1 MSISSPFIRRPIGT
15 SLLAAAL
22 LLSGIL
28 AFNFLPVASLPKM
41 DFPVISVGAS
51 LPGADPQTMASAVAT
66 PLERQ
71 FGRISGVNQMTSSS
85 QLGSTGIALQF
96 DLNRN
101 IDAAA
106 RDVQASIN
114 AARSQLPANLP
125 SNPTYRKVNP
135 SDAPILLLALT
146 SDTSTVPQMYD
157 AADSILSQKLS
168 QVQGVGQVFVW
179 GASQP
184 AVRVEVNPTLLNKL
198 GIGLDTVR
206 NALNAAN
213 ANRAKGEVSSGL
225 VSYTFSDNDQLF
237 TADEYKPLI
246 VAYNNGAAVRLSD
259 VATVEDAVAD
269 LRNLGLVNGQPG
281 IVIPIFRQ
289 PGANIIETV
298 DRVTALLP
306 YLQSSIPPSIH
317 LSVLMDRTTT
327 IRASVKD
334 IEGTLL
340 ISVVLVILVVFL
352 FLRTVRA
359 TIIPSIAVPLSLVG
373 TFGAMYLLGYSLDNL
388 SLMALAISTG
398 FVVDDA
404 IVVLENI
411 TRYIEQGMDVVQ
423 ATFKGAAE
431 IGFTVLSMS
440 TSLVAV
446 FIPLLMMGGI
456 VGRLF
461 REFAVTLSI
470 AIGVSLVV
478 SLTTTPTMCAKFLRP
493 PKTQKHNIFYRASE
507 WCFDRVLAIYTHAL
521 KWVLAHQPVTG
532 VLTIAVAVLSIFLY
546 FKVPT
551 GFFPQ
556 QDTGRI
562 QGTVIGAE
570 DISFQSMSDKIKRY
584 ASIVLKDPAVDT
596 MGGFTGGGSAL
607 NQGRFFVM
615 LKPLE
620 QRGPCQKQH
629 FWEPCHY
636 ASADDVINRL
646 RGKLAVVP
654 GATLILQSAQEL
666 TIGGRW
672 GNAQYQYTLQ
682 SANLDDLN
690 TWAPRLL
697 DKLRTLPELRDQNSD
712 QQDKGLQ
719 AKLVIDRDTA
729 SRMGVTP
736 QTLDNALYDAFGQR
750 QVSTM
755 YRPLNQYHVVM
766 EVASQ
771 FQQTPEALQNIYL
784 KSTTG
789 TPIPLAAFT
798 HFEPSNTPLAVN
810 HQGQLPSVT
819 ISFNLAP
826 GVSLGQAT
834 DAIERA
840 ERTIGFPPTIQASF
854 QGTAA
859 AFQDSRSNML
869 VLIITALGAVYIVLG
884 MLYESY
890 IHPITILSTIPS
902 AGVGALLALILTHN
916 ELNVIGMIGI
926 ILLIGLVKK
935 NAIMMIDVALEVER
949 TQGKKPVEA
958 IYDACILRFR
968 PIMMTTM
975 AALLGGLPLALGR
988 GTGSELHRPLGITIV
1003 GGLIVSQMLT
1013 LFTTPVVYVYLD
1025 RFRLALRGGE
1035 EKSLPEG
1042 SAPGSPRPSPAH

>member
-1 MSISSPFIRRPIGT
+1 
-15 SLLAAAL
+15 
-22 LLSGIL
+22 
-28 AFNFLPVASLPKM
+28 
-41 DFPVISVGAS
+41 
-51 LPGADPQTMASAVAT
+51 
-66 PLERQ
+66 
-71 FGRISGVNQMTSSS
+71 
-85 QLGSTGIALQF
+85 
-96 DLNRN
+96 
-101 IDAAA
+101 
-106 RDVQASIN
+106 
-114 AARSQLPANLP
+114 
-125 SNPTYRKVNP
+125 
-135 SDAPILLLALT
+135 
-146 SDTSTVPQMYD
+146 
-157 AADSILSQKLS
+157 
-168 QVQGVGQVFVW
+168 
-179 GASQP
+179 
-184 AVRVEVNPTLLNKL
+184 
-198 GIGLDTVR
+198 
-206 NALNAAN
+206 
-213 ANRAKGEVSSGL
+213 VS
-225 VSYTFSDNDQLF
+225 
-237 TADEYKPLI
+237 
-246 VAYNNGAAVRLSD
+246 YNNGAPVRLSD

-269 LRNLGLVNGQPG
+269 VRNLGLVNGKPG
-281 IVIPIFRQ
+281 IVMPVFRQ
-289 PGANIIETV
+289 PGANIIDTV
-298 DRVTALLP
+298 DRVKVQLP
-306 YLQSSIPPSIH
+306 YLQSSIPPAMK
-317 LSVLMDRTTT
+317 LSVVMDRTTT

-334 IEGTLL
+334 IETTLL
-340 ISVVLVILVVFL
+340 ISIFLVIMVVFV

-411 TRYIEQGMDVVQ
+411 TRYLEHGMGVVE

-440 TSLVAV
+440 VSLVAV

-470 AIGVSLVV
+470 AITVSLLV

-493 PKTQKHNIFYRASE
+493 SQKEQKHNIFYRISE
-507 WCFDRVLAIYTHAL
+507 GCFDRLLSTYDYML
-521 KWVLAHQPVTG
+521 KHVLAHQFATLMVTIG
-532 VLTIAVAVLSIFLY
+532 VAVLSVYLY
-546 FKVPT
+546 TKVPT

-562 QGTVIGAE
+562 QGTVIGE
-570 DISFQSMSDKIKRY
+570 QDISFQSMADKMQRY
-584 ASIVLKDPAVDT
+584 VDIVMKDPAVDT
-596 MGGFTGGGSAL
+596 MAGSTGGTTAL

-620 QRGPCQKQH
+620 QRGRCQKKH
-629 FWEPCHY
+629 FWEQCRY
-636 ASADDVINRL
+636 VTADDVINRL

-654 GATLILQSAQEL
+654 GATLILQSSQEL
-666 TIGGRW
+666 TIGARY

-682 SANLDDLN
+682 SADLN
-690 TWAPRLL
+690 ELNNWAPRLL
-697 DKLRTLPELRDQNSD
+697 QKMRALPELRDQNSD

-719 AKLVIDRDTA
+719 AMLVIDRDTA
-729 SRMGVTP
+729 SRMGITP

-750 QVSTM
+750 QVSTI

-766 EVASQ
+766 EVAPQ
-771 FQQTPEALQNIYL
+771 FQQTPQALANIYL
-784 KSTTG
+784 RSTAG
-789 TPIPLAAFT
+789 TPVPLSAFT
-798 HFEPSNTPLAVN
+798 HFAPSNTPLAVN

-826 GVSLGQAT
+826 GISLGQAT

-840 ERTIGFPPTIQASF
+840 ERSIGFPPTIQASF

-859 AFQDSRSNML
+859 AFQDSRSNMA

-902 AGVGALLALILTHN
+902 AGLGALLALLLTHN

-949 TQGKKPVEA
+949 NQHKKPVEA

-975 AALLGGLPLALGR
+975 AALLGGLPLALGA

-1025 RFRLALRGGE
+1025 RLRLWLRGGADE
-1035 EKSLPEG
+1035 ALPET
-1042 SAPGSPRPSPAH
+1042 SAPGTARPSPAH